1 MEIVTDKEAL
11 SKRDVDINTGDLI
24 VIGSRNEFGARI
36 LRSGPG
42 VVNVSPREF
51 TVRGRTFAESSL
63 GANVVRVRLASH
75 GTP

>member
-24 VIGSRNEFGARI
+24 VVGSRNEFGAHI

-42 VVNVSPREF
+42 VVNVSAREF
-51 TVRGRTFAESSL
+51 TVHGRTFAESSL

-75 GTP
+75 GGP